1 MDDTIV
7 WPRLLFI
14 EHLSKNSSVEKEKKK
29 KDEGDQEEGSGDEEE
44 DLDLGS
50 EIDDL
55 KDPTTRR
62 ECIEDLSYLA
72 REKGMSVKK
81 GDEEAIPEMMIPYL
95 WGSLSYSKRI
105 QIFLKRVREHIDRCS
120 TLDSLETVESGDRPP
135 ESGFQ

>member
-1 MDDTIV
+1 M
-7 WPRLLFI
+7 
-14 EHLSKNSSVEKEKKK
+14 EKEKKKK

-44 DLDLGS
+44 DSDLGS

-81 GDEEAIPEMMIPYL
+81 GDEEAILEMMIPYL
-95 WGSLSYSKRI
+95 RGSVSYSNRI
-105 QIFLKRVREHIDRCS
+105 QIFLKRVREHIDRCN